1 MPIPKRGDE
10 NFEALRNDKTKIP
23 LPTEREQQI
32 NKFNTAIN
40 MMKDFGY
47 RPWMTNSDVINEK
60 GERINSNGE
69 IYTPKF
75 RRKTCN

>member
-1 MPIPKRGDE
+1 MPTPKRGDE

-40 MMKDFGY
+40 MMKNF
-47 RPWMTNSDVINEK
+47 RFLPWMNNPDVISEN
-60 GERINSNGE
+60 GERINSKGE
-69 IYTPKF
+69 VFMPKF
-75 RRKTCN
+75 RRKN